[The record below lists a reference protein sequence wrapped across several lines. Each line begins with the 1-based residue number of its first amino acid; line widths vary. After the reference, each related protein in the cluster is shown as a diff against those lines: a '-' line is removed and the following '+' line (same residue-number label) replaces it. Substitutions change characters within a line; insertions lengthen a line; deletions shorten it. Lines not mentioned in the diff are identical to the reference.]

1 MTMIRRLVVC
11 ASLLAASLASD
22 AQPAKKVARIGYLAA
37 VSAAAD
43 APRLAAFRQGLREL
57 GYVEGQTIQIE
68 YRHESADLQRLPEH
82 AAELVRMNIDLLVAV
97 TSNAAVAAKRTTSS
111 VPIVFM
117 GVTDPI
123 ATGLAES
130 LARPGGNITG
140 IFAEQIDLTVKRLEL
155 LAQIV
160 PGARRVGVLSDQF
173 SADQA
178 RAAAEAAPRLGLSVE
193 TIEFKNPPYEFAPA
207 AANLRES
214 GAGAVLA
221 LMSPV
226 FYRQRAALA
235 DSLLRAG
242 LPASF
247 GLREWPE
254 AGGLM
259 SYGANIGGMMRKA
272 ADYADKVLKG
282 AKPADLPV
290 QQPTKFELVINL
302 KTANALGLA
311 VPPSLLARA
320 DEVIE

>member
-1 MTMIRRLVVC
+1 VRRRALIVGG
-11 ASLLAASLASD
+11 ASLVLLRAHAAA
-22 AQPAKKVARIGYLAA
+22 AAETPRIGLVLAGQERRSPPGEA
-37 VSAAAD
+37 FD
-43 APRLAAFRQGLREL
+43 ARMREL
-57 GYVEGQTIQIE
+57 GYIDGGNVAILFRSAEG
-68 YRHESADLQRLPEH
+68 HADRLPGIMS
-82 AAELVRMNIDLLVAV
+82 ELVAQLPAAIVAV
-97 TSNAAVAAKRTTSS
+97 GPEATVRAAHTATAEI
-111 VPIVFM
+111 PIVM
-117 GVTDPI
+117 VAIDYDP
-123 ATGLAES
+123 LARGYVKS